1 MRKNKIVRN
10 IFYFRDGTFLLAFV
24 AMSRILPFK
33 FSSYLFGKI
42 FRFALPFIKSFRKK
56 IKQNLDY
63 IYPQMDEAQKKILT
77 YNIYESLGRLV
88 GEFKIKFMSK
98 KSVLNMVDI
107 KGDIEEMINLS
118 KQNKSFIIINAH
130 LGNWEVGGNAL
141 HHLGIK
147 LCVLYRISNNPISEA
162 IFKYKRPYKIV
173 DKDYIKDIMSAIKN
187 GYAFSNMQ
195 DHRLDIGIK
204 IPFLG
209 KDALT
214 STFSPKLAI
223 KNNMRIFYVQ
233 CIRKD
238 NSKNGKMFELSSQ
251 EIKHNITSPTQENV
265 EKLTRIA
272 NDLMSEKISQ
282 HKEQWLWLHR
292 RWKNAK

>member
-1 MRKNKIVRN
+1 MRKNKIIRN
-10 IFYFRDGTFLLAFV
+10 IFYLRDGIFLLTFV
-24 AMSRILPFK
+24 IISRILPFK

-42 FRFALPFIKSFRKK
+42 FRSILPFVKSFRKK
-56 IKQNLDY
+56 IRQNLDY
-63 IYPQMDEAQKKILT
+63 IYPEMDEMQKKTLT
-77 YNIYESLGRLV
+77 LNIYESLGRIV
-88 GEFKIKFMSK
+88 GEFKIKLMSK
-98 KSVLNMVDI
+98 NSVLNMVDL
-107 KGDIEEMINLS
+107 KGDIYEMINLS
-118 KQNKSFIIINAH
+118 KQNKPFIIINAH

-141 HHLGIK
+141 YHLGIK

-173 DKDYIKDIMSAIKN
+173 DKDYIKDIMSAIKD

-233 CIRKD
+233 CIRKNYND
-238 NSKNGKMFELSSQ
+238 GKMFELSSQ
-251 EIKHNITSPTQENV
+251 EIKHDMQLPTQENV
-265 EKLTRIA
+265 EKLTRII
-272 NDLMSEKISQ
+272 NDLISEKISE
-282 HKEQWLWLHR
+282 HKEQWFWLHR